1 MPDPAVSLLSNGR
14 YHALLTG
21 SGSGYSAWNGLALTA
36 LARRCSARRVGCVLL
51 FARQRQLAAAATDAA
66 HFQAQL
72 SGRVGAALDL
82 RVGFTLAPGQQHTA
96 IFRLGCGTSA
106 HETQALVQRW
116 RGAEAADA
124 ALAAVLGYWHLVGAE
139 GQGESVWLGVF
150 LVTVLGRFAP
160 LARQHGDGE
169 FADRCEH
176 EATALVQRIEAVDPS
191 CRRTGAHLISSTA
204 LEKHTTTSTV
214 ATAPMA
220 TPPWCWTGRRCKA
233 TTLHCSTTDCP
244 TPYR

>member
-36 LARRCSARRVGCVLL
+36 LARRCSARCVGCVLL
-51 FARQRQLAAAATDAA
+51 FARQRQLAPAATDAA
-66 HFQAQL
+66 NFQAQL
-72 SGRVGAALDL
+72 SGRVGAALDPCAAL

-116 RGAEAADA
+116 RGAEA
-124 ALAAVLGYWHLVGAE
+124 
-139 GQGESVWLGVF
+139 
-150 LVTVLGRFAP
+150 
-160 LARQHGDGE
+160 
-169 FADRCEH
+169 ADRCEH

-214 ATAPMA
+214 VTAPMA